1 LIPHLDQRS
10 SRLQVIEEGAML
22 KVFWFTI
29 LLILSA
35 WPATLV
41 AQERYLVSY
50 NGFGVGQAPIWAT
63 KDFGLFTKYGLNT
76 DLVMISGSA
85 PGTQAL
91 VGGST
96 HFALTDGTALI
107 AAISQGADL
116 VLIAASSNK
125 FPFSLVVQKNIRQP
139 TDLTG
144 KKVGI
149 VAFGG
154 AHELA
159 MALALKEWNIPRQSV
174 TLLAGGPSS
183 NRLIA
188 LSKGAFDATLLAP
201 PDTGEASRMGMNILS
216 NLSDLKTA
224 AFPINVVA
232 TRRSFLEKNRDVV
245 KRFLQAYSEGIY
257 QFVTN
262 KERALAIT
270 NQRLKQ
276 KNPALIEEA
285 YQFYGPIFS
294 FPPRVS
300 HDGVRVVLE
309 MIAQR
314 NPGTK
319 IEMNVEKYVDDRLL
333 DELEKEG
340 LFQRIGGKG

>member
-1 LIPHLDQRS
+1 
-10 SRLQVIEEGAML
+10 
-22 KVFWFTI
+22 
-29 LLILSA
+29 
-35 WPATLV
+35 
-41 AQERYLVSY
+41 
-50 NGFGVGQAPIWAT
+50 
-63 KDFGLFTKYGLNT
+63 
-76 DLVMISGSA
+76 
-85 PGTQAL
+85 
-91 VGGST
+91 
-96 HFALTDGTALI
+96 
-107 AAISQGADL
+107 
-116 VLIAASSNK
+116 VLIAAAANK

-139 TDLTG
+139 TDLVG

-154 AHELA
+154 AHELS

-201 PDTGEASRMGMNILS
+201 PDTGEASRMGMYILS

-276 KNPALIEEA
+276 KNTALVEEA

-319 IEMNVEKYVDDRLL
+319 AEMNIEKYVDDRLL
-333 DELEKEG
+333 DELEREG
-340 LFQRIGGKG
+340 LFQRISGKG

>member
-1 LIPHLDQRS
+1 
-10 SRLQVIEEGAML
+10 ML
-22 KVFWFTI
+22 KALWFTI
-29 LLILSA
+29 LLILCA
-35 WPATLV
+35 CPVILV
-41 AQERYLVSY
+41 AEERYLVSY
-50 NGFGVGQAPIWAT
+50 NGFGISQAPVWAA
-63 KDFGLFTKYGLNT
+63 KDFGFFAKYSLNP

-85 PGTQAL
+85 PATQAL
-91 VGGST
+91 LGGST
-96 HFALTDGTALI
+96 HFAQTDGTALI

-116 VLIAASSNK
+116 VLIAAAVNK

-139 TDLTG
+139 ADLIG

-154 AHELA
+154 AHELS

-174 TLLAGGPSS
+174 TLLAGGPST

-188 LSKGAFDATLLAP
+188 LSKGALDATLLQP
-201 PDTGEASRMGMNILS
+201 PETGEASRMGMHILS

-224 AFPINVVA
+224 AFPINVIA
-232 TRRSFLEKNRDVV
+232 SRRSFLEKNREVV
-245 KRFLQAYSEGIY
+245 KHFLQAYSEGLYHFI
-257 QFVTN
+257 TN
-262 KERALAIT
+262 KERALAIS

-276 KNPALIEEA
+276 KNIALVEEA

-300 HDGVRVVLE
+300 QEGVRVVLE

-314 NPGTK
+314 SPGTK
-319 IEMNVEKYVDDRLL
+319 VETNVEKYVDERLL
-333 DELEKEG
+333 DELERDG
-340 LFQRIGGKG
+340 LFKKISGKG

>member
-1 LIPHLDQRS
+1 MSKALWL
-10 SRLQVIEEGAML
+10 
-22 KVFWFTI
+22 TI
-29 LLILSA
+29 LLILTAS
-35 WPATLV
+35 PATLV

-50 NGFGVGQAPIWAT
+50 NGVGVGQAPIWAT
-63 KDFGLFTKYGLNT
+63 KDFGLFAKYGLNT

-96 HFALTDGTALI
+96 HFAQTDGTALI

-116 VLIAASSNK
+116 VLIAASANK
-125 FPFSLVVQKNIRQP
+125 FPFSLVAQKNIRQP
-139 TDLTG
+139 ADLVG

-154 AHELA
+154 AHELS
-159 MALALKEWNIPRQSV
+159 MALALKEWNIPKQSV
-174 TLLAGGPSS
+174 TLLAGGPSA
-183 NRLIA
+183 NRLMA

-201 PDTGEASRMGMNILS
+201 PDTGEASRMGMHILS
-216 NLSDLKTA
+216 NLADLKTA
-224 AFPINVVA
+224 AFPINVIA
-232 TRRSFLEKNRDVV
+232 TRRSFLEKNRQVV

-262 KERALAIT
+262 REKALAIT

-276 KNPALIEEA
+276 KNAALVEEA

-300 HDGVRVVLE
+300 YDGVRLVVD

-314 NPGTK
+314 NPAAK
-319 IEMNVEKYVDDRLL
+319 FEMNVEKYVADKLL

-340 LFQRIGGKG
+340 FFQKISGKG

>member
-1 LIPHLDQRS
+1 
-10 SRLQVIEEGAML
+10 ML
-22 KVFWFTI
+22 KALWLTI

-35 WPATLV
+35 SPATVV

-50 NGFGVGQAPIWAT
+50 NGFGVGQAPVWAA
-63 KDFGLFTKYGLNT
+63 KDFGLFAKYGLNP

-91 VGGST
+91 LGGST
-96 HFALTDGTALI
+96 HFAQTDGTALI
-107 AAISQGADL
+107 VAISQGADL
-116 VLIAASSNK
+116 VLIAAAVNK

-139 TDLTG
+139 TDLIG

-174 TLLAGGPSS
+174 TLLAGGPST

-188 LSKGAFDATLLAP
+188 LSKGALDATLLAP
-201 PDTGEASRMGMNILS
+201 PESGAASRMGMYILS
-216 NLSDLKTA
+216 NLSDLKAA
-224 AFPINVVA
+224 AFPINVIA
-232 TRRSFLEKNRDVV
+232 TRRSFLEKNREMV
-245 KRFLQAYSEGIY
+245 KRFLQAYSEGLY
-257 QFVTN
+257 QFITN
-262 KERALAIT
+262 KEKALALY
-270 NQRLKQ
+270 NQRLQQ
-276 KNPALIEEA
+276 KNTALAEEA

-300 HDGVRVVLE
+300 HEGVRVVLE

-314 NPGTK
+314 SPGTK
-319 IEMNVEKYVDDRLL
+319 FETNVDKYADERLL
-333 DELEKEG
+333 DELEREG
-340 LFQRIGGKG
+340 FFKKIGGKG